1 MTSRG
6 VVIQLRYE
14 GDPRSRDGAYH
25 QGTVWPWLMGPFITA
40 YLKTHG
46 EAGRAQAK
54 TWREQS
60 RRWLVHLVRERS
72 FILPPAG
79 LAPPK

>member
-1 MTSRG
+1 VGKIHDLIANRPASTATERG
-6 VVIQLRYE
+6 VWNR
-14 GDPRSRDGAYH
+14 
-25 QGTVWPWLMGPFITA
+25 T
-40 YLKTHG
+40 
-46 EAGRAQAK
+46 QAR

-60 RRWLVHLVRERS
+60 RRWLVHLLRERS